1 MHALTLPEA
10 LLLIKLVQIHT
21 HGTAKLTSS
30 VVIVAASCLMY

>member
-10 LLLIKLVQIHT
+10 LLPIKHVQIRT
-21 HGTAKLTSS
+21 HGTAKLAFS